1 MISIYFKDEILFCK
15 GVFMFALIVSGFL
28 LIEPFEVCRL

>member
-15 GVFMFALIVSGFL
+15 GVFMFAPIVSGFF
-28 LIEPFEVCRL
+28 LIEPFEARRL